1 MKLQL
6 FVCPLS
12 IHPFLFLEELR
23 SFIHSAFQFSLGP
36 FAEICLSVKRPPL
49 WPSGRDSLKW
59 INWGADASVDLQ
71 RLMYKERF
79 QLCDPHHRRRG
90 GLLIG
95 ASEV

>member
-12 IHPFLFLEELR
+12 PFILFIFGR
-23 SFIHSAFQFSLGP
+23 AQIIYPFCFSVGP

-49 WPSGRDSLKW
+49 WPSGRGSLKW
-59 INWGADASVDLQ
+59 INRGADASMDLQ

-79 QLCDPHHRRRG
+79 QLCDLHHRRRG